1 MAQTLVERVRG
12 YAGDEKQGDPILEDA
27 DYQALIDNLSDA
39 EGNISAGLL
48 YLAAAQALEKQL
60 QVRVH
65 SPGIRRQK
73 LDLIQQYRSQGYGW
87 QDYGPLG
94 IAWQG
99 RQHAFSGTP
108 TGGMPSVSGGQVPAA
123 GGGITE
129 QTLTDRIARH
139 NELATAHTDLIVD
152 PDNLSGG
159 GNLDVQSSWIGRL
172 LRIGNTGCWR
182 SCCPNRNRVHHR
194 ARSWKRV
201 CPTLSG

>member
-73 LDLIQQYRSQGYGW
+73 LDLILQYRSQGYGW

-94 IAWQG
+94 HRLARTAARLFG
-99 RQHAFSGTP
+99 DAYGGHAVGFRR
-108 TGGMPSVSGGQVPAA
+108 A
-123 GGGITE
+123 G
-129 QTLTDRIARH
+129 
-139 NELATAHTDLIVD
+139 
-152 PDNLSGG
+152 SGG
-159 GNLDVQSSWIGRL
+159 GGRD
-172 LRIGNTGCWR
+172 
-182 SCCPNRNRVHHR
+182 NRTDAHR
-194 ARSWKRV
+194 PDSAA
-201 CPTLSG
+201 